1 MAVLFLGQ
9 PAHLLLLTWQE
20 DDLVIDDT
28 QHARDAI
35 NHRHQVNG
43 HGDVVDLYI
52 GVWTDDRRQ
61 NDVVNVHETV
71 HLEFARS
78 KSDVVV
84 SDLEVAHRHMPVS
97 KMLGK
102 VLVSI
107 MAHLV
112 SGEETGGD
120 ATVAELVTDL
130 ADLDKEILPL
140 AAVVAEKPLFP
151 VLLRDGQKSGAV
163 GVLTSLEI
171 AEVTLREIL
180 TLSVVLSPVSFT
192 GEDILLMDG
201 ITLSKGGHQ
210 RGQNIGVGTVLGG
223 VGTVLLYG
231 VAHGKDSGQLTGL
244 GIEHAHSLY
253 VLNGEVNLLEDL
265 GALAA
270 RTEAINRHCHA
281 QTDGHEEDYNV

>member
-1 MAVLFLGQ
+1 MAVLLLGQ
-9 PAHLLLLTWQE
+9 TAHLLLLVGQE
-20 DDLVIDDT
+20 DDLIIDDT
-28 QHARDAI
+28 LYAGNAV
-35 NHRHQVNG
+35 NHRHQVNR
-43 HGDVVDLYI
+43 HGDVVDFNVGI
-52 GVWTDDRRQ
+52 GTDERRQ
-61 NDVVNVHETV
+61 YDVIHIDKAIDLKLPLS
-71 HLEFARS
+71 HA
-78 KSDVVV
+78 DMVVT
-84 SDLEVAHRHMPVS
+84 DLEVAYRYVS
-97 KMLGK
+97 LGKMLGK
-102 VLVSI
+102 VVVNI
-107 MAHLV
+107 VTHLV
-112 SGEETGGD
+112 GRKETGRD
-120 ATVAELVTDL
+120 VTVTELVPDL
-130 ADLDKEILPL
+130 ADLDKEVLPL
-140 AAVVAEKPLFP
+140 AAVIAEQPLFP
-151 VLLRDGQKSGAV
+151 VLLRDGQKSCAV

-171 AEVTLREIL
+171 AEVAIREIL
-180 TLSVVLSPVSFT
+180 TLAVVLSPVSFT

-210 RGQNIGVGTVLGG
+210 RGQNIGVGIVLGG